1 MIRLHISAIL
11 LGAALLAGCVDRPPL
26 AEPASVGSGPYL
38 LGSGDE
44 LRIVVYDQPSLTN
57 LYEVDQSGQVSM
69 PLIGDVAAQDST
81 ADELANRIEAR
92 LATAYL
98 RDPNVTVE
106 VANYRPFF
114 VLGEVGDP
122 GQFPYVPGITA
133 ETADR
138 RRRQLH
144 RPRQPT
150 RRKGQPNR
158 SWPAFRG
165 AHAGY
170 RAHPPGRYDLRFRE
184 PVLIVS
190 DKSFGCLTYA
200 APRLPRRPAPA
211 GGPSK
216 CGSAIAEETLDIL
229 DRYVIANMFP
239 IIGGVDGEIGIQ

>member
-26 AEPASVGSGPYL
+26 SEPASVGSGPYL

-57 LYEVDQSGQVSM
+57 LYEVDQSGQISM

-133 ETADR
+133 ETAIAVAGSFTDR
-138 RRRQLH
+138 ANRRVVRVSRTVHGQLFEERMPVTERI
-144 RPRQPT
+144 RPGDT
-150 RRKGQPNR
+150 
-158 SWPAFRG
+158 
-165 AHAGY
+165 
-170 RAHPPGRYDLRFRE
+170 
-184 PVLIVS
+184 I
-190 DKSFGCLTYA
+190 
-200 APRLPRRPAPA
+200 
-211 GGPSK
+211 
-216 CGSAIAEETLDIL
+216 
-229 DRYVIANMFP
+229 YVF
-239 IIGGVDGEIGIQ
+239 ESLF

>member
-11 LGAALLAGCVDRPPL
+11 LGTALLAGCVDRPPL

-38 LGSGDE
+38 LGPADE

-57 LYEVDQSGQVSM
+57 LYEVDQSGQISM

-133 ETADR
+133 ETAI
-138 RRRQLH
+138 
-144 RPRQPT
+144 
-150 RRKGQPNR
+150 
-158 SWPAFRG
+158 A
-165 AHAGY
+165 
-170 RAHPPGRYDLRFRE
+170 
-184 PVLIVS
+184 V
-190 DKSFGCLTYA
+190 
-200 APRLPRRPAPA
+200 A
-211 GGPSK
+211 GGFTDRANRRVVRVSRTVH
-216 CGSAIAEETLDIL
+216 GQLFEERMPVTERIRPGDTI
-229 DRYVIANMFP
+229 YVF
-239 IIGGVDGEIGIQ
+239 ESLF